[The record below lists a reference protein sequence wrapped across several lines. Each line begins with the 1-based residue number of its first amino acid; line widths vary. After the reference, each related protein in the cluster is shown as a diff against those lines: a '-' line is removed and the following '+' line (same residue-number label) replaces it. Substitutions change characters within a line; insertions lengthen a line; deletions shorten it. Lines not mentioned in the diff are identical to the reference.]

1 VDKFYFIY
9 DFVITGP
16 VMAFTK
22 VSTAHKNAVRSID
35 KAFHGEDWI
44 QPAGAHYPD
53 HPHLGRVLEASHT
66 RCISCGIAAPMAEEA
81 EDPGFELISLHFSLR
96 SLSFIVTW
104 PLKWPPLS
112 CYNFTMTAYYE

>member
-22 VSTAHKNAVRSID
+22 VSTANENAVRSID
-35 KAFHGEDWI
+35 KAIQGENWI

-53 HPHLGRVLEASHT
+53 HPHLGRILEAGHT
-66 RCISCGIAAPMAEEA
+66 RCISCGIAAPVAEEA
-81 EDPGFELISLHFSLR
+81 EDPGFMSFRLHLTLFSHR
-96 SLSFIVTW
+96 V
-104 PLKWPPLS
+104 
-112 CYNFTMTAYYE
+112 